1 MTFFFFSNKQE
12 NGHAFILRRY
22 DTGAISLTT
31 MFRAAFPNAPDA
43 EERAEIQW
51 VKENYDLSGNNG
63 STKDPHITRLAG
75 TWVDPQLAIQ
85 LGKAYLLGA
94 LVDAVVD
101 ATPDPNG
108 NYRRSGKAAVPAPPA
123 AVASATTV
131 TTPLAV
137 QSPTTV
143 VPNSQTDAKTLPTP
157 SPTTNPPA
165 KRRKESSPAP
175 SQSTTSSSIKTP
187 LRPSPSLVKSPSTTR
202 RSTRKSPAPSESP
215 FSVGRSAKR
224 GLKKEPSSS
233 SSSSS
238 KVVVT
243 QTPLKHNKWD
253 LKTVDEEV
261 QLVEDGV
268 AGSELMEEDIKEQRK
283 LLEEMKQQQQAG
295 LPRSVAEDESMGD
308 SVETTALT
316 TKKREREDEEQ
327 QSLAFDFKEPEREE
341 RTIATNRRVGRFY
354 LEPRAKS
361 FAWGVAAFAVGMGA
375 V

>member
-1 MTFFFFSNKQE
+1 
-12 NGHAFILRRY
+12 
-22 DTGAISLTT
+22 

-43 EERAEIQW
+43 DERAEIQW
-51 VKENYDLSGNNG
+51 VKDNYDLSGNNG

-85 LGKAYLLGA
+85 LGKVYSLGA
-94 LVDAVVD
+94 LVDAVVE

-108 NYRRSGKAAVPAPPA
+108 NYRRSGKAAAPPP
-123 AVASATTV
+123 AVASATVNNIV
-131 TTPLAV
+131 TTTSGSITSSAV
-137 QSPTTV
+137 QSSTTV
-143 VPNSQTDAKTLPTP
+143 VPNPQSDAKTLPTP
-157 SPTTNPPA
+157 SPTMNPPA

-215 FSVGRSAKR
+215 FSAGRTPKR

-233 SSSSS
+233 SSSTTTR
-238 KVVVT
+238 VVT
-243 QTPLKHNKWD
+243 QTPLKHNKRD

-268 AGSELMEEDIKEQRK
+268 AGSELMEEDMKEQKK
-283 LLEEMKQQQQAG
+283 LLERLMQHQQAV
-295 LPRSVAEDESMGD
+295 LARSATEDEDESMGD
-308 SVETTALT
+308 SVETTTLT
-316 TKKREREDEEQ
+316 KKKREREDEDEQ
-327 QSLAFDFKEPEREE
+327 LLAFDFKEPEREE
-341 RTIATNRRVGRFY
+341 RAIATNRRVGRFY